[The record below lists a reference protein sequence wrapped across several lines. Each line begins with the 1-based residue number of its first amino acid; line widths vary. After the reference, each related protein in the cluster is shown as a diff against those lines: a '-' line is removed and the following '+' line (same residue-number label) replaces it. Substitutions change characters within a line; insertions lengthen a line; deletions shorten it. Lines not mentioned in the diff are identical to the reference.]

1 MNIIPLLSPFKPED
15 GEDPWRLQSTFI
27 QHQCTEIICQQ
38 MRHSYEQAGYTHTQR
53 SNSWLT
59 WTVKQLLI
67 CVLFV
72 DHASEQTFVKLLSK
86 QQCLSGLKQT
96 DM

>member
-1 MNIIPLLSPFKPED
+1 MSRDKNKTNIIPLLSPFKPED

-38 MRHSYEQAGYTHTQR
+38 MRQDTHMNKQDTHTHTQR

-72 DHASEQTFVKLLSK
+72 DQMHLNRPLSS
-86 QQCLSGLKQT
+86 C
-96 DM
+96 

>member
-1 MNIIPLLSPFKPED
+1 MTSAVNFHSTPVHRDNLSTDE
-15 GEDPWRLQSTFI
+15 T
-27 QHQCTEIICQQ
+27 
-38 MRHSYEQAGYTHTQR
+38 RHSYEQAGYTHTHTHTQR

-72 DHASEQTFVKLLSK
+72 DQMHLNRPLSS
-86 QQCLSGLKQT
+86 C
-96 DM
+96 